1 MNSWSVGAWC
11 WHARQASPCRVIDR
25 QDVWGEVAYRVWLP
39 AKDAVVRARAQDLGD
54 LTAVRSTVEQVLHTA
69 AAAKLLDAL
78 EDNLLLAPI
87 QSSVVP
93 LPHQLYALNRAMSR
107 DRIRY
112 LLADEV
118 GLGKTIEAG
127 LVLRELKL
135 RGMVRRVLVVA
146 PKGLVRQW
154 QAEMRLHFGEP
165 FRFVEPSE
173 LAAFRS
179 FSSPL
184 PPGEGPG
191 VRENDENLWR
201 MHDQVICSLDSVKP
215 IEGRRGWSLEQLAT
229 YNRER
234 FEDLI
239 SAGWDLVIID
249 EAHRLGG
256 STEQVA
262 RYKLGAALAEA
273 APYLLLLSAT
283 PHQGKTDQF
292 MRLMQLLDREAFPDE
307 GSINRDR
314 VRPFVIRTEKRAAID
329 AEGQPLFK
337 PRSTRLQTVAWQDR
351 HAAQQRLYVAVT
363 DYVRHGYNQAMAA
376 KQRHIGFLMILM
388 QRLVTSSTAAI
399 RATLEKRQALLDA
412 PQAQANL
419 LSGPSLDPTPSGPA
433 WRLSKIAP
441 GDFVEA
447 VDPDEW
453 AELDGQSQLDIA
465 LQASGWEREKSEVE
479 MLLELARETE
489 RQGTDAKAEA
499 LLELIYK
506 LQQEEN
512 DPQLKVL
519 VFTEFVPTQAMLAEF
534 LESRGFSVALLNGG
548 MDLDARTRAQQ
559 AFCGLHPWSPSLRDQ
574 PDGCPNSLPAN
585 LSRGAQIMVSTDAGG
600 EGLNLQFCHVIVNFD
615 MPWNPMRLEQRIG
628 RVDRIGQPHVVRAIN
643 FVLEDTVEHRVRQ
656 VLEEKLAVIA
666 QEFGVDK
673 AADVMDS
680 VEVEPIFDELFVHGL
695 QDPSSIDT
703 ECDAVINKV
712 REKVAASRKDTDLLT
727 EDHALEADD
736 ARKWRDHPAQYWL
749 ERAIT
754 AGLPARGG
762 MAVREGNCWRIRW
775 PDWGGSDK
783 SAGLP
788 ICTPKAPLGASGRDV
803 ATESPRVCFDARTAE
818 QNPEMEWITLED
830 PRARAVISELPRC
843 VAGQPLPIAAV
854 TGLPD
859 TVHGVWSLWE
869 ISISASNLS
878 EGFSRRRFL
887 PVFVTD
893 DGRTF
898 MPTAKRIWDLLLTEN
913 VTLAP
918 KVEVE
923 NALACFEASLA
934 AAKAQGERLFAE
946 LLEEHRTWLA
956 EERERARYAFE
967 ARYQAIGRIGLP
979 AVREHRRKRLEAE
992 HEARMAALADAE
1004 ACTPDLNA
1012 VLMLRIGHPGGAQA

>member
-1 MNSWSVGAWC
+1 VTNGAPGFAIGDWC

-25 QDVWGEVAYRVWLP
+25 QDVWGEVFFRVWLP
-39 AKDAVVRARAQDLGD
+39 AKDAVVRARAQDLVE
-54 LTAVRSTVEQVLHTA
+54 LTSVRPTVEQILHTA

-87 QSSVVP
+87 QSSVTP

-127 LVLRELKL
+127 LILRELKL

-154 QAEMRLHFGEP
+154 QAEMRLHFGEA

-173 LAAFRS
+173 LAAFRQWRDNGALS
-179 FSSPL
+179 VS
-184 PPGEGPG
+184 GG
-191 VRENDENLWR
+191 DDNLWR
-201 MHDQVICSLDSVKP
+201 MHDQVIVSLDSVKP

-337 PRSTRLQTVAWQDR
+337 PRSTRLQAVAWQDR
-351 HAAQQRLYVAVT
+351 HAAQQRLYEAVT

-419 LSGPSLDPTPSGPA
+419 
-433 WRLSKIAP
+433 
-441 GDFVEA
+441 FEA

-465 LQASGWEREKSEVE
+465 LQASGWEREKTEVE
-479 MLLELARETE
+479 MLLDLARETE

-534 LESRGFSVALLNGG
+534 LKSRGFSVALLNGG

-559 AFCGLHPWSPSLRDQ
+559 AFSRDVRV
-574 PDGCPNSLPAN
+574 L
-585 LSRGAQIMVSTDAGG
+585 VSTDAGG

-643 FVLEDTVEHRVRQ
+643 LVLEDTVEHRVRE

-695 QDPSSIDT
+695 QDPSSIDK
-703 ECDAVINKV
+703 ECDAVINQV

-727 EDHALEADD
+727 EDHALEAND

-762 MAVREGNCWRIRW
+762 AAEKVGEAWRVKW
-775 PDWGGSDK
+775 ADGS
-783 SAGLP
+783 
-788 ICTPKAPLGASGRDV
+788 
-803 ATESPRVCFDARTAE
+803 ESPRVCFDARTAE

-843 VAGQPLPIAAV
+843 VAGQPVPIAAV
-854 TGLPD
+854 SGLPD

-878 EGFSRRRFL
+878 ENFNRRRFL

-898 MPTAKRIWDLLLTEN
+898 VPTAKRIWDLLLTEN

-923 NALACFEASLA
+923 HALACFETSLA
-934 AAKAQGERLFAE
+934 AAKAQGERLFTE
-946 LLEEHRTWLA
+946 LLEEHRAWLA

-979 AVREHRRKRLEAE
+979 AVREHRRKRLVAE
-992 HEARMAALADAE
+992 HEARMAALAIAT

-1012 VLMLRIGHPGGAQA
+1012 VLMLRIGHPGGTPA

>member
-1 MNSWSVGAWC
+1 MNVWNVGDWC
-11 WHARQASPCRVIDR
+11 WHARQGSPCRVIDR
-25 QDVWGEVAYRVWLP
+25 EALWGEVAYRVWLP
-39 AKDAVVRARAQDLGD
+39 AKDAVVRVRAQELGD
-54 LTAVRSTVEQVLHTA
+54 LTGVRPTVEQVLHTA
-69 AAAKLLDAL
+69 AAAKLLDAM

-93 LPHQLYALNRAMSR
+93 LPHQLHALNRAMSR

-127 LVLRELKL
+127 LILRELKL

-154 QAEMRLHFGEP
+154 QTEMRLHFGERL
-165 FRFVEPSE
+165 RFVEPSE
-173 LAAFRS
+173 LAAFRQWRDN
-179 FSSPL
+179 
-184 PPGEGPG
+184 GTQ
-191 VRENDENLWR
+191 NDENLWR
-201 MHDQVICSLDSVKP
+201 MHDQVIVSLDSVKP
-215 IEGRRGWSLEQLAT
+215 IDGRRGWSLEQTAN

-249 EAHRLGG
+249 ESHRLGG

-307 GSINRDR
+307 GSISQDR

-337 PRSTRLQTVAWQDR
+337 PRVTRLQAVAWQAR
-351 HAAQQRLYVAVT
+351 HASQQRLYEAVT

-399 RATLEKRQALLDA
+399 RATLERRQALLDA
-412 PQAQANL
+412 PQVQANL
-419 LSGPSLDPTPSGPA
+419 
-433 WRLSKIAP
+433 
-441 GDFVEA
+441 FEA

-465 LQASGWEREKSEVE
+465 VQTSGWEREKSEVE
-479 MLLELARETE
+479 MLLDLARETE

-534 LESRGFSVALLNGG
+534 LESRGFSVVLLNGG
-548 MDLDARTRAQQ
+548 MDLNARTRAQQ
-559 AFCGLHPWSPSLRDQ
+559 AF
-574 PDGCPNSLPAN
+574 
-585 LSRGAQIMVSTDAGG
+585 SREVRVLISTDAGG

-643 FVLEDTVEHRVRQ
+643 FVLEDTVEHRVRE
-656 VLEEKLAVIA
+656 VLEEKLGVIA

-695 QDPSSIDT
+695 QDPGSIDQ
-703 ECDAVINKV
+703 ECDAVINQV

-727 EDHALEADD
+727 EDHALAPDD

-762 MAVREGNCWRIRW
+762 VAEMVGEAWRVKW
-775 PDWGGSDK
+775 ADGS
-783 SAGLP
+783 
-788 ICTPKAPLGASGRDV
+788 
-803 ATESPRVCFDARTAE
+803 ESPRVCFDARTAE
-818 QNPEMEWITLED
+818 RNPEAEWITLED
-830 PRARAVISELPRC
+830 PRAHAIISELPR
-843 VAGQPLPIAAV
+843 VVSGQPLAIATV

-869 ISISASNLS
+869 IGLSASNLS
-878 EGFSRRRFL
+878 ESFSRRRFL

-893 DGRTF
+893 DGRAF
-898 MPTAKRIWDLLLTEN
+898 VPTAKRIWDLLLTEN
-913 VTLAP
+913 VTLSSE
-918 KVEVE
+918 VDVE
-923 NALACFEASLA
+923 NARASFETSLA

-946 LLEEHRTWLA
+946 LVREHRTWLA
-956 EERERARYAFE
+956 EERERARYAFDT
-967 ARYQAIGRIGLP
+967 RYQAIGRIGLP
-979 AVREHRRKRLEAE
+979 AVREYRRKRLEAE
-992 HEARMAALADAE
+992 FDARLAALADAE

-1012 VLMLRIGHPGGAQA
+1012 VLMLRVGQGGRQHDRLG

>member
-1 MNSWSVGAWC
+1 MTDGVTGFGIGDWC
-11 WHARQASPCRVIDR
+11 WHTRQASPCRVVDR
-25 QDVWGEVAYRVWLP
+25 QNLWGELTYRIWLP
-39 AKDAVVRARAQDLGD
+39 NKDAVVRARPQDLAD
-54 LTAVRSTVEQVLHTA
+54 LSSVQPTVEQILHTT

-127 LVLRELKL
+127 LILRELKL

-154 QAEMRLHFGEP
+154 QAEMRLHFGEN
-165 FRFVEPSE
+165 FRFIEPSE
-173 LAAFRS
+173 ITAFRQW
-179 FSSPL
+179 
-184 PPGEGPG
+184 
-191 VRENDENLWR
+191 RDEEDNLWR

-215 IEGRRGWSLEQLAT
+215 IEKRRGWSLEQLNT

-249 EAHRLGG
+249 ESHRLGG

-262 RYKLGAALAEA
+262 RYKLGAALSEA

-292 MRLMQLLDREAFPDE
+292 MRLMQLLDRDSFPDE
-307 GSINRDR
+307 SSINHER
-314 VRPFVIRTEKRAAID
+314 VRPFVIRTEKRVSIN

-337 PRSTRLQTVAWQDR
+337 PRVTRLLPVTWQDK
-351 HAAQQRLYVAVT
+351 HAAQQRLYESVT

-399 RATLEKRQALLDA
+399 RTTLEKRLTLLET
-412 PQAQANL
+412 PQLQTNL
-419 LSGPSLDPTPSGPA
+419 FDEPD
-433 WRLSKIAP
+433 
-441 GDFVEA
+441 V
-447 VDPDEW
+447 DEW
-453 AELDGQSQLDIA
+453 AELDGQSQLEIA
-465 LQASGWEREKSEVE
+465 VQTSGWEREKAEVE
-479 MLLELARETE
+479 TLLELARETE

-499 LLELIYK
+499 LLDLIYK

-512 DPQLKVL
+512 EPQLKVL
-519 VFTEFVPTQAMLAEF
+519 IFTEFVPTQAMLAQF
-534 LESRGFSVALLNGG
+534 LESRGFSVALLNGS
-548 MDLDARTRAQQ
+548 MDLEARTQAQQ
-559 AFCGLHPWSPSLRDQ
+559 AFSRDVRV
-574 PDGCPNSLPAN
+574 L
-585 LSRGAQIMVSTDAGG
+585 ISTDAGG
-600 EGLNLQFCHVIVNFD
+600 EGLNLQFCHVVVNFD

-643 FVLEDTVEHRVRQ
+643 FVLDDTVEHRVRE
-656 VLEEKLAVIA
+656 VLEHKLEVIA

-695 QDPSSIDT
+695 QDPKSIDK
-703 ECDAVINKV
+703 ECDAVIDQV

-727 EDHALEADD
+727 EDHKLEADD

-749 ERAIT
+749 ERAIIN
-754 AGLPARGG
+754 GLPSRNGSAEKTGG
-762 MAVREGNCWRIRW
+762 AWRVTW
-775 PDWGGSDK
+775 ADGS
-783 SAGLP
+783 
-788 ICTPKAPLGASGRDV
+788 
-803 ATESPRVCFDARTAE
+803 ESPRVCFDARTAE
-818 QNPEMEWITLED
+818 ENPDIEWITLED
-830 PRARAVISELPRC
+830 ARARAVIGELPRC
-843 VAGQPLPIAAV
+843 VAGQPLPITTV
-854 TGLPD
+854 TGLPG
-859 TVHGVWSLWE
+859 TVQGVWSLWE
-869 ISISASNLS
+869 ISLSASS
-878 EGFSRRRFL
+878 TSDSFSRKRFL
-887 PVFVTD
+887 PVFVAD

-898 MPTAKRIWDLLLTEN
+898 VPTAKRIWDLLLTET
-913 VTLAP
+913 VSLAP
-918 KVEVE
+918 AIEAE
-923 NALACFEASLA
+923 SALEWFESSLA
-934 AAKAQGERLFAE
+934 AAKTQGESVFSG
-946 LLEEHRTWLA
+946 LLEEHREWLA
-956 EERERARYAFE
+956 DERERARYAFK
-967 ARYQAIGRIGLP
+967 ARHQAIGRIGLP

-992 HEARMAALADAE
+992 HQARMAALADAE
-1004 ACTPDLNA
+1004 SCTPDLNA
-1012 VLMLRIGHPGGAQA
+1012 VIMLRIGSSDGSNR

>member
-1 MNSWSVGAWC
+1 MTQPLRDFSIGDWC
-11 WHARQASPCRVIDR
+11 WFVRQVTPCRIVER
-25 QDVWGEVAYRVWLP
+25 QDVWGEIAYRVWLP
-39 AKDAVVRARAQDLGD
+39 AKNTVVRARAQDLD
-54 LTAVRSTVEQVLHTA
+54 ELAAVCPVVEQILHTA

-127 LVLRELKL
+127 LILRELKL

-146 PKGLVRQW
+146 PKGLIRQW
-154 QAEMRLHFGEP
+154 QAEMRLHFGEHL
-165 FRFVEPSE
+165 RFIEATE
-173 LAAFRS
+173 LAAFRAWRT
-179 FSSPL
+179 
-184 PPGEGPG
+184 EGAQ
-191 VRENDENLWR
+191 NDDNLWS
-201 MHDQVICSLDSVKP
+201 MHDQVIVSLDSVKP
-215 IEGRRGWSLEQLAT
+215 IEGRRGWSLEQLNS

-234 FEDLI
+234 FEDLV

-249 EAHRLGG
+249 ESHRMGG
-256 STEQVA
+256 STDQVA

-292 MRLMQLLDREAFPDE
+292 LRLMQLLDREAFVDE
-307 GSINRDR
+307 GSIHRDR
-314 VRPFVIRTEKRAAID
+314 VQPFVIRTEKRSAIN

-337 PRSTRLQTVAWQDR
+337 PRSTRLQAVAWQAR
-351 HAAQQRLYVAVT
+351 HTAQKQLYDAVT

-399 RATLEKRQALLDA
+399 RATLEKRQALLDT
-412 PQAQANL
+412 PQPQTNL
-419 LSGPSLDPTPSGPA
+419 FDSMDL
-433 WRLSKIAP
+433 
-441 GDFVEA
+441 
-447 VDPDEW
+447 DEW
-453 AELDGQSQLDIA
+453 AELDGQSQLDVA
-465 LQASGWEREKSEVE
+465 LQASNWEQEKAEVE
-479 MLLELARETE
+479 MLLDLARETE

-512 DPQLKVL
+512 DPELKVL

-548 MDLDARTRAQQ
+548 MDLDTRTRAQQ
-559 AFCGLHPWSPSLRDQ
+559 AFSRDVRV
-574 PDGCPNSLPAN
+574 L
-585 LSRGAQIMVSTDAGG
+585 ISTAAGG

-643 FVLEDTVEHRVRQ
+643 FVLEDTVEHRVRE
-656 VLEEKLAVIA
+656 VLEQKLEIIA

-680 VEVEPIFDELFVHGL
+680 VEVEPLFDELFVHGL
-695 QDPSSIDT
+695 QDPASIDK
-703 ECDAVINKV
+703 ECDAVINQV
-712 REKVAASRKDTDLLT
+712 REKVAASRTDTELLT
-727 EDHALEADD
+727 DNHPLEAVETQ
-736 ARKWRDHPAQYWL
+736 KWRDHPAQYWL
-749 ERAIT
+749 ERAVT
-754 AGLPARGG
+754 TGLPTRGG
-762 MAVREGNCWRIRW
+762 AAEQSDHAWRLQW
-775 PDWGGSDK
+775 ADGS
-783 SAGLP
+783 
-788 ICTPKAPLGASGRDV
+788 
-803 ATESPRVCFDARTAE
+803 ESFPVCFDARTAE

-830 PRARAVISELPRC
+830 PRARALISDLPRC
-843 VAGQPLPIAAV
+843 VADQPLPVVQV
-854 TGLPD
+854 TGLPQN
-859 TVHGVWSLWE
+859 VQGIWSLW
-869 ISISASNLS
+869 SVSLAAANSSAN
-878 EGFSRRRFL
+878 FTRRRFL

-893 DGRTF
+893 DGRSF
-898 MPTAKRIWDLLLTEN
+898 VPTAKRIWDLLLTED
-913 VTLAP
+913 VCLAADP
-918 KVEVE
+918 DRE
-923 NALACFEASLA
+923 NAAALFEQSLT
-934 AAKAQGERLFAE
+934 AAKGQGERLFSE
-946 LLEEHRTWLA
+946 LLEEHRAWLA

-967 ARYQAIGRIGLP
+967 SRFQAIGRIGLP

-992 HEARMAALADAE
+992 HQARMANLAEAE
-1004 ACTPDLNA
+1004 ACTPELNA
-1012 VLMLRIGHPGGAQA
+1012 VLILRIGPAGGTSP

>member
-1 MNSWSVGAWC
+1 MTNGAPGFAIGDWC

-25 QDVWGEVAYRVWLP
+25 QDVWGEVFFRVWLP
-39 AKDAVVRARAQDLGD
+39 AKDAVVRARAQDLVE
-54 LTAVRSTVEQVLHTA
+54 LTSVRPTVEQILHTA

-127 LVLRELKL
+127 LILRELKL

-154 QAEMRLHFGEP
+154 QAEMRLHFGEA

-173 LAAFRS
+173 LAAFRQWRDNGALS
-179 FSSPL
+179 VS
-184 PPGEGPG
+184 GG
-191 VRENDENLWR
+191 DDNLWR
-201 MHDQVICSLDSVKP
+201 MHDQVIVSLDSVKP

-337 PRSTRLQTVAWQDR
+337 PRSTRLQAVAWQDR
-351 HAAQQRLYVAVT
+351 HAAQQRLYEAVT

-419 LSGPSLDPTPSGPA
+419 
-433 WRLSKIAP
+433 
-441 GDFVEA
+441 FEA

-465 LQASGWEREKSEVE
+465 LQASGWEREKTEVE
-479 MLLELARETE
+479 MLLDLARETE

-534 LESRGFSVALLNGG
+534 LKSRGFSVALLNGG
-548 MDLDARTRAQQ
+548 MSLDERTRAQQ
-559 AFCGLHPWSPSLRDQ
+559 AFSRDVRI
-574 PDGCPNSLPAN
+574 L
-585 LSRGAQIMVSTDAGG
+585 ISTDAGG

-643 FVLEDTVEHRVRQ
+643 LVLEDTVEHRVRE

-695 QDPSSIDT
+695 QDPSSIDK
-703 ECDAVINKV
+703 ECDAVINQV

-727 EDHALEADD
+727 EDHALEAND

-762 MAVREGNCWRIRW
+762 AAEKVGEAWRVKW
-775 PDWGGSDK
+775 ADGS
-783 SAGLP
+783 
-788 ICTPKAPLGASGRDV
+788 
-803 ATESPRVCFDARTAE
+803 ESPRVCFDARTAE

-843 VAGQPLPIAAV
+843 VAGQPVPIAAV
-854 TGLPD
+854 SGLPD

-878 EGFSRRRFL
+878 ENFNRRRFL

-898 MPTAKRIWDLLLTEN
+898 VPTAKRIWDLLLTEN

-923 NALACFEASLA
+923 HVLACFETSLA
-934 AAKAQGERLFAE
+934 AAKAQGERLFTE
-946 LLEEHRTWLA
+946 LLEEHRAWLA

-979 AVREHRRKRLEAE
+979 AVREHRRKRLVAE
-992 HEARMAALADAE
+992 HEARMAALAIAT

-1012 VLMLRIGHPGGAQA
+1012 VLMLRIGHPGGTPA